1 MADGNVGSLWMS
13 LGLKETVSK
22 ELKNLGYSLNGTD
35 DKVKEL
41 QKALKGIGN
50 DLKSGDVDAYARG
63 IANLSKFLKDTKIEA
78 KGLSTLLGSISGANV
93 QNLLGGEINAT
104 NAKKYLGIIK
114 EITSALS
121 SLGRGNSE
129 NTFGLLSGLYRYSV
143 LLDDIV
149 KIKGQ
154 IKDLKETLETP
165 AGKKHEQSIKD
176 LIAEYTKLRT
186 EMIGVVNSGNLK
198 QLDSNKYSELLGRGI
213 QLYEALHAAA
223 VQAEKGVTALSNAAD
238 KEATSIQKST
248 EVVNEQTNAFKKQE
262 EQLKATTAAQKEKS
276 AAESKTATAPKIQ
289 PFVEDKGL
297 DKMLNDVTAARE
309 KDAAATQT
317 QIAYTKILNEVLD
330 AFKGKASTLLGVKD
344 DSGRKY
350 VDILNEANAAIE
362 KMNKARAAAMAR
374 EGKDFKPENY
384 PDPTPRI
391 KKALEYLSLLQRI
404 DIAQKHI
411 SEVKAA
417 NPNVDTKNIKEA
429 AKLVENFRDKLLALQ
444 NDKYLT
450 GADDAHILGAYRKT
464 LAMTLKDVDAIIGK
478 LQKPNPLS
486 DLDGNFSK
494 LDARIDAVREKL
506 AKLRDLMNEGT
517 QKGYNTSMFGERISG
532 LGGVVARMEAAM
544 SNKNGELANV
554 DKMKQLF
561 SDISVEL
568 NKASTAMQAYGRE
581 KAKAVAQEREFA
593 VASKLSAKDKEA
605 ELKALSDYT
614 KRYMTLV
621 EEKRKVAEKA
631 GISPFFK
638 NDNGLKNIKAEI
650 DTLLERLGRVRE
662 DITLYQHAIGSGT
675 KEGISFGQQGLKEAN
690 TEAEKLM
697 RSITNLQNV
706 YDTLRVSQVNVKD
719 LIGQTPQKQ
728 RQDDIQRRMS
738 DYYSKLEKDS
748 AQAAKDAAKAERER
762 ASAEKQRQK
771 ELNSA
776 EKQRQNEL
784 RNTERRYDSLG
795 NKVRQLRAEFSRGIS
810 LGANTDKSY
819 EEIRRLLSMMRVLR
833 ALQGSL
839 SSTDWREH
847 IGRLGNY
854 GAGHDATIANRALQ
868 DQRAINAAQEK
879 TNREKEKSIDLE
891 RKHQQ
896 EIANSA
902 AKVRS
907 DLVRAFEQAKN
918 SAGGLNSTMQDLKS
932 LVMQGG
938 LVYGMQ
944 QFAMSVIKTG
954 GELEKQHIAL
964 QSILGDVQNANT
976 MFSQVKQLALQS
988 PFTFSELNRD
998 VKQLAAYG
1006 VEYDQLYDT
1015 TKRLADMAS
1024 GLGVSFERIALAF
1037 GQVRSRGWLDGK
1049 ELRQIS
1055 YAGIPLL
1062 QKLSEYYSKREG
1074 RKVSTSE
1081 VKTRISGRGVD
1092 FEDVKNVFWEMTD
1105 AGGQFYNMQLV
1116 LSETLLGRFN
1126 KLKDAWEIML
1136 SEFAS
1141 DSNIVGSNLKHILDL
1156 VTNLVQALH
1165 TMAPVVVAAF
1175 SGFALKRLQTSLGG
1189 GIGAAL
1195 LSGKASMASDIQKK
1209 VLLGEKTTAQE
1220 LRLLAT
1226 KKLITSEDIK
1236 ALSLAKAIK
1245 KVDLERMYINGQIS
1259 RSIYKDGMTDFAGTG
1274 TFGSRRKLVEARQN
1288 GGWWNKAKAAF
1299 IGLQL
1304 RTNAY
1309 FTNLKIQFATTGGF
1323 WRTFALK
1330 GMSAFAILTAGAR
1343 TMGATLL
1350 AAVGGLPGLIITGVT
1365 MGISYMY
1372 TKSADL
1378 TNRINQTANEIE
1390 DRIKQLNDFLREND
1404 TAKVLSGGDIKEVDN
1419 LIDAYK
1425 EKLKQLEPY
1434 NYNNL
1439 VMKADEK
1446 QSHEERLKYLDEEL
1460 KRLRDAEMIAKSKMG
1475 NRDNYSDFS
1484 GAITRSNRNYETLEK
1499 TTAQNM
1505 SDKGMDFASARSAA
1519 WKGLQPYQKGD
1530 MVNPIKKVILKQ
1542 FGDISKDETMRL
1554 AAMQAMSNIFASMEI
1569 PESRANMIRASV
1581 LQAFGIGDKDSWL
1594 QEEAKNKLSD
1604 LLDSIA
1610 PTIATKIRSGQ
1621 TLNEAEKAK
1630 VEELMQDAKR
1640 GLTGQYPEFE
1650 KALQALLDASNFEA
1664 VINLVFKDSKFN
1676 DVQNELLGNLPKMPL
1691 GVGDPETQAKKQK
1704 FAQSWGKEGSWT
1716 KAREAANADVAAKK
1730 KEYEAAKKAKSKR
1743 QDELKKEWQLA
1754 EQTAKELNLFDAKKD
1769 KNKGPKK
1776 DSALESLRQQFED
1789 FKAARQW
1796 YQKYIGIGNTQS
1808 EAIGKVKSLFPNL
1821 DWKKIDLSKYME
1833 SLEAMMPGRGFWNTT
1848 DRKKFHT
1855 QVNREKAE
1863 WQYSEIDKVEWERVS
1878 SNFKEALEKGVK
1890 QANLQKELYEKTGS
1904 LDFAKLAFQDGAVWD
1919 KQTRKMAEDFKKN
1932 FGHDVNL
1939 GMTEADAK
1947 VLYKDTPLAL
1957 EAWQKITTLVKDNYV
1972 KSLQQA
1978 ADIIAQTASTQEKI
1992 AAIYAKYETPIAQ
2005 AEEAGNYGLASRYT
2019 RQRDKEVNSAKTE
2032 AFNKSSD
2039 YITFF
2044 GAVSQLGMDRASEIA
2059 SQIRENI
2066 NQALADGTIDAREY
2080 GKQIQQLDEQLNK
2093 LSSGKKNF
2101 FNSGLSGVAEQRVK
2115 NANEKIT
2122 AGAALKQE
2130 GERMQQEANTELIEA
2145 FSNLDFDAVDEIVAK
2160 MLEGHEK
2167 EEKGDAKLKQ
2177 GQKEAKAANEFK
2189 ESMANV
2195 SAAASKINENIQS
2208 IVATFN
2214 DIKDTASALGVD
2226 TENDGWQDATAFFN
2240 SLGGVSSS
2248 ISNMVTSAMSGN
2260 VGGVLQ
2266 GFVGIF
2272 TSPFKAFAAA
2282 HDAKLERQIKLA
2294 ERNITELER
2303 LRNDV
2308 KTAIE
2313 NTLGGVYSYKM
2324 DADTR
2329 KRLGNVTN
2337 SYEKAARGESKK
2349 SQYSSDTYTTAKKS
2363 LSDPGNAY
2371 LAEQASLMAQ
2381 KDEMQRQLNAEEG
2394 KKKKD
2399 KDKIA
2404 DYKQQIKEMETTI
2417 NNFAKDFLKDV
2428 YGVDMKAWASQLTDA
2443 VVSAWSKGEDA
2454 IDAYKKKAKEMVKD
2468 LTKNIVSQKLM
2479 EVALQG
2485 PLDNLTEIIKQ
2496 KGKLEPEDV
2505 VKVADD
2511 LYNGTNNA
2519 AENITAILE
2528 RLKNMGLDLS
2538 ENGDGSVTNGIT
2550 NITEETADILASYVN
2565 AIRLDVSV
2573 NRAQVK
2579 DIGELLKMR
2588 LPEMGQIQKAQ
2599 LGQLT
2604 QIVMLAEARNE
2615 KLDRMMDWMNA
2626 VSTSGRKKLYIS

>member
-1 MADGNVGSLWMS
+1 MADGNVGNLWMY
-13 LGLKETVSK
+13 LGIKDAVSK
-22 ELKNLGYSLNGTD
+22 ELNRIADSMTGVDAKTKKAQESMRKLAEENLAGKNVAFLDRLKKTIGDST
-35 DKVKEL
+35 KEAKEL
-41 QKALKGIGN
+41 QVVFEAIRSVRGGFTSLNWSVGAKDLNEYYGIIMKIKDALDKLYTRGLTASGDKMWGSMTGALKVLEGISKIKEEGGFFFEN
-50 DLKSGDVDAYARG
+50 FFKTDKAKAGLE
-63 IANLSKFLKDTKIEA
+63 NLQRE
-78 KGLSTLLGSISGANV
+78 
-93 QNLLGGEINAT
+93 
-104 NAKKYLGIIK
+104 IIK
-114 EITSALS
+114 LQKE
-121 SLGRGNSE
+121 GM
-129 NTFGLLSGLYRYSV
+129 GLLNKKNLDTEGLAWAAGLDDKIYKLHRAYSV
-143 LLDDIV
+143 LRDDEEKLLATTEKKKTV
-149 KIKGQ
+149 
-154 IKDLKETLETP
+154 
-165 AGKKHEQSIKD
+165 GKQDEEQAKKN
-176 LIAEYTKLRT
+176 AEA
-186 EMIGVVNSGNLK
+186 VN
-198 QLDSNKYSELLGRGI
+198 
-213 QLYEALHAAA
+213 
-223 VQAEKGVTALSNAAD
+223 V
-238 KEATSIQKST
+238 
-248 EVVNEQTNAFKKQE
+248 QTNALKKQE
-262 EQLKATTAAQKEKS
+262 EQLKATSAAQKEKS
-276 AAESKTATAPKIQ
+276 ATESKAATAPKIQ

-362 KMNKARAAAMAR
+362 NMNKAREAAMAR
-374 EGKDFKPENY
+374 EKKDFKPENY

-429 AKLVENFRDKLLALQ
+429 AKLVENFRNKLLALQ

-581 KAKAVAQEREFA
+581 KAKAVATDRNLETMEARYRRLQELISEVNRKIRELNDSAKRGFKVGADTSRVGSAISRLFEMRDKFNNADIGSKNA
-593 VASKLSAKDKEA
+593 VA
-605 ELKALSDYT
+605 ELVSEYK
-614 KRYMTLV
+614 
-621 EEKRKVAEKA
+621 
-631 GISPFFK
+631 I
-638 NDNGLKNIKAEI
+638 LKNEI
-650 DTLLERLGRVRE
+650 GNAKSEQDKLNNAITRANKKQDRKNER
-662 DITLYQHAIGSGT
+662 Q
-675 KEGISFGQQGLKEAN
+675 EARDN
-690 TEAEKLM
+690 
-697 RSITNLQNV
+697 
-706 YDTLRVSQVNVKD
+706 
-719 LIGQTPQKQ
+719 KQ
-728 RQDDIQRRMS
+728 RLSEIN
-738 DYYSKLEKDS
+738 
-748 AQAAKDAAKAERER
+748 AAEA
-762 ASAEKQRQK
+762 
-771 ELNSA
+771 
-776 EKQRQNEL
+776 
-784 RNTERRYDSLG
+784 RYDSLG
-795 NKVRQLRAEFSRGIS
+795 NKVRSLRREFSRGIS
-810 LGANTDKSY
+810 LGADVSKA
-819 EEIRRLLSMMRVLR
+819 EAEIHRLIDIMRYLR
-833 ALQGSL
+833 QMRTWLVEGQNVVGRIGS
-839 SSTDWREH
+839 
-847 IGRLGNY
+847 IGT
-854 GAGHDATIANRALQ
+854 GHDATQAGRALQ

-1378 TNRINQTANEIE
+1378 TNRINQTTNEIE

-1484 GAITRSNRNYETLEK
+1484 GAITRSNRNYERLEK

-1833 SLEAMMPGRGFWNTT
+1833 SLEAMMPGNSFWNTT
-1848 DRKKFHT
+1848 DRKKFRT

-1863 WQYSEIDKVEWERVS
+1863 WQYSEVDKVEWERVS

-1904 LDFAKLAFQDGAVWD
+1904 LDFAKLAFQDGAVWN

-2226 TENDGWQDATAFFN
+2226 TESDGWQDATAFFN

-2266 GFVGIF
+2266 GVVGIF

-2417 NNFAKDFLKDV
+2417 NNFAKDFLKDI
-2428 YGVDMKAWASQLTDA
+2428 YGVGMKAWASQLTDA
-2443 VVSAWSKGEDA
+2443 VVNAWSKGEDA

-2468 LTKNIVSQKLM
+2468 LTKNIVSQKVM

-2496 KGKLEPEDV
+2496 KGTLEPEDV

-2511 LYNGTNNA
+2511 LYKGTNNA

-2528 RLKNMGLDLS
+2528 RLKDMGLDLS

>member
-1 MADGNVGSLWMS
+1 MASGNLGDLWFQLGIKDNSHKALNSMLKDVQRLEGMINSLNQKIS
-13 LGLKETVSK
+13 DVKTDAKDSK
-22 ELKNLGYSLNGTD
+22 EMKARLLNALNYLHLLQKVNIELNKVGDIKNVNAGINTGELDRAKKVLMDFRNELINLQTGKTAGGVDNAFMSAYNAKFRNLITDVRQIEKTFDKENTLSASKNNAARLNRELETTKNKLAEIQSLQSRGVRNRIDTTALLSGGNTLRGVKRRMETMLADDNLLANGAKVKSLLSDIAYAYTKATGKIQEYKRIASETASVDSALSKQKLAVEQINTILSNIDKLKGKSLEIGTD
-35 DKVKEL
+35 TSKLTAVRGEIERIKTTIESFSGKQLLNKGFGDALNEL
-41 QKALKGIGN
+41 QLWKERVN
-50 DLKSGDVDAYARG
+50 RT
-63 IANLSKFLKDTKIEA
+63 LKDQ
-78 KGLSTLLGSISGANV
+78 SGAN
-93 QNLLGGEINAT
+93 QSAKAT
-104 NAKKYLGIIK
+104 DRN
-114 EITSALS
+114 
-121 SLGRGNSE
+121 
-129 NTFGLLSGLYRYSV
+129 
-143 LLDDIV
+143 
-149 KIKGQ
+149 
-154 IKDLKETLETP
+154 LETME
-165 AGKKHEQSIKD
+165 ARHRRLQ
-176 LIAEYTKLRT
+176 
-186 EMIGVVNSGNLK
+186 
-198 QLDSNKYSELLGRGI
+198 EL
-213 QLYEALHAAA
+213 
-223 VQAEKGVTALSNAAD
+223 
-238 KEATSIQKST
+238 
-248 EVVNEQTNAFKKQE
+248 
-262 EQLKATTAAQKEKS
+262 
-276 AAESKTATAPKIQ
+276 
-289 PFVEDKGL
+289 
-297 DKMLNDVTAARE
+297 
-309 KDAAATQT
+309 
-317 QIAYTKILNEVLD
+317 
-330 AFKGKASTLLGVKD
+330 
-344 DSGRKY
+344 
-350 VDILNEANAAIE
+350 
-362 KMNKARAAAMAR
+362 
-374 EGKDFKPENY
+374 
-384 PDPTPRI
+384 
-391 KKALEYLSLLQRI
+391 
-404 DIAQKHI
+404 I
-411 SEVKAA
+411 SEVNRKIRELNDSAKRGFKVGADTSRVGSAISRLFEMRDKFNNADIGSKNAVAELVSEYKILKNEIGNAKSEQDKLNNAITRANKKQDRKNERQEARDNKQRLSEIKAA
-417 NPNVDTKNIKEA
+417 EA
-429 AKLVENFRDKLLALQ
+429 
-444 NDKYLT
+444 
-450 GADDAHILGAYRKT
+450 
-464 LAMTLKDVDAIIGK
+464 
-478 LQKPNPLS
+478 
-486 DLDGNFSK
+486 
-494 LDARIDAVREKL
+494 
-506 AKLRDLMNEGT
+506 
-517 QKGYNTSMFGERISG
+517 
-532 LGGVVARMEAAM
+532 
-544 SNKNGELANV
+544 
-554 DKMKQLF
+554 
-561 SDISVEL
+561 
-568 NKASTAMQAYGRE
+568 
-581 KAKAVAQEREFA
+581 
-593 VASKLSAKDKEA
+593 
-605 ELKALSDYT
+605 
-614 KRYMTLV
+614 
-621 EEKRKVAEKA
+621 
-631 GISPFFK
+631 
-638 NDNGLKNIKAEI
+638 
-650 DTLLERLGRVRE
+650 
-662 DITLYQHAIGSGT
+662 
-675 KEGISFGQQGLKEAN
+675 
-690 TEAEKLM
+690 
-697 RSITNLQNV
+697 
-706 YDTLRVSQVNVKD
+706 
-719 LIGQTPQKQ
+719 
-728 RQDDIQRRMS
+728 
-738 DYYSKLEKDS
+738 
-748 AQAAKDAAKAERER
+748 
-762 ASAEKQRQK
+762 
-771 ELNSA
+771 
-776 EKQRQNEL
+776 
-784 RNTERRYDSLG
+784 RYDSLG
-795 NKVRQLRAEFSRGIS
+795 NKVRALRREFSRGIS
-810 LGANTDKSY
+810 LGADVSKA
-819 EEIRRLLSMMRVLR
+819 EAEIHRLIHLMRYFKIMHSELKAGNMSAVGR
-833 ALQGSL
+833 IGS
-839 SSTDWREH
+839 
-847 IGRLGNY
+847 IGT
-854 GAGHDATIANRALQ
+854 GHDATQAGRALQ

-1484 GAITRSNRNYETLEK
+1484 GAITRSNRNYERLEK

-1604 LLDSIA
+1604 LLDSVA

-1676 DVQNELLGNLPKMPL
+1676 DVQNELLGNLPKIPL
-1691 GVGDPETQAKKQK
+1691 GVGDPEIQAKKQK

-1769 KNKGPKK
+1769 KNKNKGPKK

-1890 QANLQKELYEKTGS
+1890 QANLQKELYKKTGS

-2214 DIKDTASALGVD
+2214 DIKDTASVLGVD

-2371 LAEQASLMAQ
+2371 LAELASLMAQ

-2417 NNFAKDFLKDV
+2417 NNFAKDFLKDI

-2468 LTKNIVSQKLM
+2468 LTKNIVSQKVM

-2538 ENGDGSVTNGIT
+2538 ENGDGSVTNGIK

>member
-1 MADGNVGSLWMS
+1 MADGNVGNLWMY
-13 LGLKETVSK
+13 LGIKDAVSK
-22 ELKNLGYSLNGTD
+22 ELNRIADSMTGVDAKTKKAQESMRKLAEENLAGKNVAFLDRLKKTIGDST
-35 DKVKEL
+35 KEAKEL
-41 QKALKGIGN
+41 QVVFEAIRSVRGGFTSLNWSVGAKDLNEYYGIIMKIKDALDKLYTRGLTASGDKMWGSMTGALKVLEGISKIKEEGGFFFEN
-50 DLKSGDVDAYARG
+50 FFKTDKAKAGLE
-63 IANLSKFLKDTKIEA
+63 NLQRE
-78 KGLSTLLGSISGANV
+78 
-93 QNLLGGEINAT
+93 
-104 NAKKYLGIIK
+104 IIK
-114 EITSALS
+114 LQKE
-121 SLGRGNSE
+121 GM
-129 NTFGLLSGLYRYSV
+129 GLLNKKNLDTEGLAWAAGLDDKIYKLHRAYSV
-143 LLDDIV
+143 LRDDEEKLLATTEKKKTV
-149 KIKGQ
+149 
-154 IKDLKETLETP
+154 
-165 AGKKHEQSIKD
+165 GKQDEEQAKKN
-176 LIAEYTKLRT
+176 AEA
-186 EMIGVVNSGNLK
+186 VN
-198 QLDSNKYSELLGRGI
+198 
-213 QLYEALHAAA
+213 
-223 VQAEKGVTALSNAAD
+223 V
-238 KEATSIQKST
+238 
-248 EVVNEQTNAFKKQE
+248 QTNALKKQE
-262 EQLKATTAAQKEKS
+262 EQLKATSAAQKEKS
-276 AAESKTATAPKIQ
+276 ATESKAATAPKMQ

-297 DKMLNDVTAARE
+297 DKMLNDATRVTE
-309 KDAAATQT
+309 KVEEQKKSLSGLSDAAGKASRD
-317 QIAYTKILNEVLD
+317 INEVLN
-330 AFKGKASTLLGVKD
+330 KIVGG
-344 DSGRKY
+344 
-350 VDILNEANAAIE
+350 NAAGMSLDE
-362 KMNKARAAAMAR
+362 LAKKTARYSQ
-374 EGKDFKPENY
+374 ELL
-384 PDPTPRI
+384 
-391 KKALEYLSLLQRI
+391 ALEIKLKNLKSKAETNPGKKGPDY
-404 DIAQKHI
+404 
-411 SEVKAA
+411 SEVKSLEAKIKNA
-417 NPNVDTKNIKEA
+417 QIYLDIIQQIRLKKDELNATGAKQPNVNTKE
-429 AKLVENFRDKLLALQ
+429 LER
-444 NDKYLT
+444 
-450 GADDAHILGAYRKT
+450 GKT
-464 LAMTLKDVDAIIGK
+464 LLDEFYGTLRKIVSENGVDGLMVLGNMPKALGGTMREIRSLLSSFSK
-478 LQKPNPLS
+478 ENPLS
-486 DLDGNFSK
+486 VFANGADRAWTAISNLETK
-494 LDARIDAVREKL
+494 M
-506 AKLRDLMNEGT
+506 RDLQRLMDEG
-517 QKGYNTSMFGERISG
+517 KKMGYKTDMLPENFYELKRRLQETYRLFGDNSHR
-532 LGGVVARMEAAM
+532 LTDKAYME
-544 SNKNGELANV
+544 N
-554 DKMKQLF
+554 LF
-561 SDISVEL
+561 SDIAKTMKIAANAERE
-568 NKASTAMQAYGRE
+568 YGRE
-581 KAKAVAQEREFA
+581 KGKTIATN
-593 VASKLSAKDKEA
+593 KEA
-605 ELKALSDYT
+605 EAA
-614 KRYMTLV
+614 
-621 EEKRKVAEKA
+621 EKRNVA
-631 GISPFFK
+631 I
-638 NDNGLKNIKAEI
+638 
-650 DTLLERLGRVRE
+650 V
-662 DITLYQHAIGSGT
+662 
-675 KEGISFGQQGLKEAN
+675 EAAVQRRIQARQR
-690 TEAEKLM
+690 EAE
-697 RSITNLQNV
+697 R
-706 YDTLRVSQVNVKD
+706 
-719 LIGQTPQKQ
+719 
-728 RQDDIQRRMS
+728 
-738 DYYSKLEKDS
+738 
-748 AQAAKDAAKAERER
+748 AAAAEREANR
-762 ASAEKQRQK
+762 YAAESVNKAIAAKREQRRQEDRDNKQRLSEIK
-771 ELNSA
+771 AA
-776 EKQRQNEL
+776 EA
-784 RNTERRYDSLG
+784 RYDSLG
-795 NKVRQLRAEFSRGIS
+795 NKVRSLRREFSRGIS
-810 LGANTDKSY
+810 LGADVSKA
-819 EEIRRLLSMMRVLR
+819 EAEIHRLIDIMRYLR
-833 ALQGSL
+833 QMRTWLVEGQNVVGRIGS
-839 SSTDWREH
+839 
-847 IGRLGNY
+847 IGT
-854 GAGHDATIANRALQ
+854 GHDATQAGRALQ

-1484 GAITRSNRNYETLEK
+1484 GAITRSNRNYERLEK

-1769 KNKGPKK
+1769 KNKGTKK

-1848 DRKKFHT
+1848 DRKKFRT

-1863 WQYSEIDKVEWERVS
+1863 WQYSEVDKVEWERVS

-1904 LDFAKLAFQDGAVWD
+1904 LDFAKLAFQDGAVWN

-2145 FSNLDFDAVDEIVAK
+2145 FSNLDFDAADEIVAK

-2177 GQKEAKAANEFK
+2177 DQKEAKAANEFK

-2417 NNFAKDFLKDV
+2417 NNFAKDFLKDI

-2468 LTKNIVSQKLM
+2468 LTKNIVSQKVM
-2479 EVALQG
+2479 EAALQG

-2538 ENGDGSVTNGIT
+2538 ENGDGSVTNGIK

>member
-1 MADGNVGSLWMS
+1 MADGNVGNLWMS
-13 LGLKETVSK
+13 LGLKDAVSK
-22 ELKNLGYSLNGTD
+22 ELKKMADNMEVVDAKTKRAQEQLRKLAETD
-35 DKVKEL
+35 ASGKGVAFLDKLKKAIGSSTKEAKEL
-41 QKALKGIGN
+41 QAIFDAIRNIRGGFGALTGDFGKANLQSYADILKEIRSSMGKISFGGMSGMGEGIYAKIEAVRSAINGIN
-50 DLKSGDVDAYARG
+50 KITNETFRLWDSVPRSSPKAKAEFNNIREQLAEIKNAGLGYLKSGDFSKAYAW
-63 IANLSKFLKDTKIEA
+63 ANGLDEQIGKISSSYEKFLASEKSVVESLRREEGQSRKTTD
-78 KGLSTLLGSISGANV
+78 
-93 QNLLGGEINAT
+93 AT
-104 NAKKYLGIIK
+104 
-114 EITSALS
+114 
-121 SLGRGNSE
+121 
-129 NTFGLLSGLYRYSV
+129 
-143 LLDDIV
+143 
-149 KIKGQ
+149 
-154 IKDLKETLETP
+154 
-165 AGKKHEQSIKD
+165 
-176 LIAEYTKLRT
+176 
-186 EMIGVVNSGNLK
+186 
-198 QLDSNKYSELLGRGI
+198 
-213 QLYEALHAAA
+213 
-223 VQAEKGVTALSNAAD
+223 
-238 KEATSIQKST
+238 
-248 EVVNEQTNAFKKQE
+248 NEQTNALKKQE
-262 EQLKATTAAQKEKS
+262 EQLKATSAAQKEKNATENK
-276 AAESKTATAPKIQ
+276 AAAAPKIQ

-317 QIAYTKILNEVLD
+317 QIEYTKKLNEVLD
-330 AFKGKASTLLGVKD
+330 AFRGKASTLLGVKD

-362 KMNKARAAAMAR
+362 KMNRDRARAMKD
-374 EGKDFKPENY
+374 EGKNFNPANY

-417 NPNVDTKNIKEA
+417 NPNVDTKNINEA

-450 GADDAHILGAYRKT
+450 GADDAHTLGAYRKT
-464 LAMTLKDVDAIIGK
+464 LAMTLKDVDAIIGR

-581 KAKAVAQEREFA
+581 KAKAVATDRNLETMEARYRRLQELISEVNRKIRELNDSAKRGFKVGADTSRVGSAISRLFEMRDKFNNADIGSKNA
-593 VASKLSAKDKEA
+593 VA
-605 ELKALSDYT
+605 ELVSEYK
-614 KRYMTLV
+614 
-621 EEKRKVAEKA
+621 
-631 GISPFFK
+631 I
-638 NDNGLKNIKAEI
+638 LKNEIGNAKSEQDKLNNAITRANKKQDRKNERQEARDNKQRLSEIKA
-650 DTLLERLGRVRE
+650 
-662 DITLYQHAIGSGT
+662 A
-675 KEGISFGQQGLKEAN
+675 EA
-690 TEAEKLM
+690 
-697 RSITNLQNV
+697 
-706 YDTLRVSQVNVKD
+706 
-719 LIGQTPQKQ
+719 
-728 RQDDIQRRMS
+728 
-738 DYYSKLEKDS
+738 
-748 AQAAKDAAKAERER
+748 
-762 ASAEKQRQK
+762 
-771 ELNSA
+771 
-776 EKQRQNEL
+776 
-784 RNTERRYDSLG
+784 RYDSLG
-795 NKVRQLRAEFSRGIS
+795 NKVRALRREFSRGIS
-810 LGANTDKSY
+810 LGADVSKA
-819 EEIRRLLSMMRVLR
+819 EAEIHRLIDIMRYLR
-833 ALQGSL
+833 QMRTWLVEGQNVVGRIGS
-839 SSTDWREH
+839 
-847 IGRLGNY
+847 IGT
-854 GAGHDATIANRALQ
+854 GHDATQAGRALQ
-868 DQRAINAAQEK
+868 DQKATNAAAQEAINK
-879 TNREKEKSIDLE
+879 GVRRGIDLE
-891 RKHQQ
+891 RERQQ
-896 EIANSA
+896 EIAKSA

-907 DLVRAFEQAKN
+907 DLAAAL
-918 SAGGLNSTMQDLKS
+918 AGANAEASKMHGTLNDIKS
-932 LVMQGG
+932 LFLQGG
-938 LVYGMQ
+938 IVYGAQ
-944 QFAMSVIKTG
+944 SLFNAIVQTG
-954 GELEKQHIAL
+954 GEIVQQHIAL
-964 QSILGDVQNANT
+964 RSILGDVTKADELFAQT
-976 MFSQVKQLALQS
+976 QELALRS
-988 PFTFSELNRD
+988 PFKFGELNRD
-998 VKQLAAYG
+998 VKQLAAFG
-1006 VEYDQLYDT
+1006 VEADSLYDT
-1015 TKRLADMAS
+1015 TKRLADIAS
-1024 GLGVSFERIALAF
+1024 GLGVSFERLGLAY
-1037 GQVRSRGWLDGK
+1037 GQVKARSWLDGK
-1049 ELRQIS
+1049 ELRQFA
-1055 YAGIPLL
+1055 YAGLPLL
-1062 QKLSEYYSKREG
+1062 QKITELYNSEGKNNKTNYKQSDVKEMISKRQ
-1074 RKVSTSE
+1074 VS
-1081 VKTRISGRGVD
+1081 
-1092 FEDVKNVFWEMTD
+1092 FEDVQKVLWKMTD
-1105 AGGQFYNMQLV
+1105 EGGQFYNMQLV
-1116 LSETLLGRFN
+1116 LSETLLGQWN

-1136 SEFAS
+1136 SRFAEGKNVIGGTFMFAIKGATDLLLTIDKLSPALLTFAS
-1141 DSNIVGSNLKHILDL
+1141 VFLSKKLFGLASSRLGIGSIGRNLNDQAKIQLRNYAIEQQQLVLERKITQEIATQNVQKRAYWLADVQTQQAVMGRLALEGKLSILQMQKAVKEGLITKELIDQL
-1156 VTNLVQALH
+1156 VIMGQITARQGEIILKGG
-1165 TMAPVVVAAF
+1165 TMAAV
-1175 SGFALKRLQTSLGG
+1175 
-1189 GIGAAL
+1189 
-1195 LSGKASMASDIQKK
+1195 M
-1209 VLLGEKTTAQE
+1209 
-1220 LRLLAT
+1220 
-1226 KKLITSEDIK
+1226 
-1236 ALSLAKAIK
+1236 
-1245 KVDLERMYINGQIS
+1245 N
-1259 RSIYKDGMTDFAGTG
+1259 MT
-1274 TFGSRRKLVEARQN
+1274 GSK
-1288 GGWWNKAKAAF
+1288 
-1299 IGLQL
+1299 
-1304 RTNAY
+1304 
-1309 FTNLKIQFATTGGF
+1309 
-1323 WRTFALK
+1323 LK
-1330 GMSAFAILTAGAR
+1330 GMLSFVGGWVGLTFMAVTQVISSIYNEFSAIKEKAESLQAPDSDWMKDYYDALGAKKGTTNTELKKQIDSMKQLLIKSDAYTKTIDEQIKKAKDLNEQYDILRKGVENAKNVASGDAGMIADAIGSTGGWKSGNPFNDTIEENLKDLQHSTDAYQLKLSTFDELTKSKMDSVASAILGAAGAGKTLEDKIR
-1343 TMGATLL
+1343 ILADEGGQKWAIFQANMVKWNGNIAYSIKGLGNRANDVTSDINEIANDDVPKILGAIRKHLGLYGNDFKNWCNQNPERFRSMLL
-1350 AAVGGLPGLIITGVT
+1350 QIMDEATWLVPQIKKKLEELTSFEFKPSSKKNSITGRTV
-1365 MGISYMY
+1365 MQERVFENLNGNQKAYDLISSYIEEGSWY
-1372 TKSADL
+1372 KTKNNAQSALQDL
-1378 TNRINQTANEIE
+1378 YNEMKSRQKGGASKASIAEAKKDYDTLYKAVLQGFGYRFIPE
-1390 DRIKQLNDFLREND
+1390 DKKSN
-1404 TAKVLSGGDIKEVDN
+1404 KVPKNKGNKED
-1419 LIDAYK
+1419 K
-1425 EKLKQLEPY
+1425 E
-1434 NYNNL
+1434 
-1439 VMKADEK
+1439 
-1446 QSHEERLKYLDEEL
+1446 LDEL
-1460 KRLRDAEMIAKSKMG
+1460 KR
-1475 NRDNYSDFS
+1475 
-1484 GAITRSNRNYETLEK
+1484 
-1499 TTAQNM
+1499 
-1505 SDKGMDFASARSAA
+1505 
-1519 WKGLQPYQKGD
+1519 
-1530 MVNPIKKVILKQ
+1530 
-1542 FGDISKDETMRL
+1542 
-1554 AAMQAMSNIFASMEI
+1554 
-1569 PESRANMIRASV
+1569 
-1581 LQAFGIGDKDSWL
+1581 
-1594 QEEAKNKLSD
+1594 
-1604 LLDSIA
+1604 
-1610 PTIATKIRSGQ
+1610 
-1621 TLNEAEKAK
+1621 
-1630 VEELMQDAKR
+1630 
-1640 GLTGQYPEFE
+1640 
-1650 KALQALLDASNFEA
+1650 
-1664 VINLVFKDSKFN
+1664 
-1676 DVQNELLGNLPKMPL
+1676 
-1691 GVGDPETQAKKQK
+1691 
-1704 FAQSWGKEGSWT
+1704 
-1716 KAREAANADVAAKK
+1716 
-1730 KEYEAAKKAKSKR
+1730 
-1743 QDELKKEWQLA
+1743 QL
-1754 EQTAKELNLFDAKKD
+1754 
-1769 KNKGPKK
+1769 
-1776 DSALESLRQQFED
+1776 ED
-1789 FKAARQW
+1789 FKAARQA
-1796 YQKYIGIGNTQS
+1796 YQKLRK
-1808 EAIGKVKSLFPNL
+1808 EAGMSRAKAKNEVFGLYKDL
-1821 DWKKIDLSKYME
+1821 DWKKIDLDNYSGSIARLK
-1833 SLEAMMPGRGFWNTT
+1833 GGFNFDKTN
-1848 DRKKFHT
+1848 DRKKFRT
-1855 QVNREKAE
+1855 QLDKENFE
-1863 WQYSEIDKVEWERVS
+1863 WRFSEELKPEWERVA

-2080 GKQIQQLDEQLNK
+2080 GKQMQQLDEQLNK

-2160 MLEGHEK
+2160 MLEGNEK

-2417 NNFAKDFLKDV
+2417 NNFAKDFLKDI

-2468 LTKNIVSQKLM
+2468 LTKNIVSQKVM
-2479 EVALQG
+2479 EAALQG
-2485 PLDNLTEIIKQ
+2485 PLDNLTEIIKK

-2538 ENGDGSVTNGIT
+2538 ENGDGSVTNGIK

>member
-22 ELKNLGYSLNGTD
+22 ELNKIADGMTGVDAKTRKAQENLRKLADTDVSGKNISFLKKIQNALGDTSAEA
-35 DKVKEL
+35 KEL
-41 QKALKGIGN
+41 QAVLGVIGKTKGGWKGITE
-50 DLKSGDVDAYARG
+50 DLNIGKLQQYAKLVRELEFALTN
-63 IANLSKFLKDTKIEA
+63 IESK
-78 KGLSTLLGSISGANV
+78 KGLSDSGFNLQSTIYQSREAIDAIASLQNHLKFADAPTASGLKAIRQELQGLINEGTSLIHSPIKNYMQIDKWLNTLDGKVTDIEYKYIVATQGVSK
-93 QNLLGGEINAT
+93 ET
-104 NAKKYLGIIK
+104 NAV
-114 EITSALS
+114 A
-121 SLGRGNSE
+121 
-129 NTFGLLSGLYRYSV
+129 
-143 LLDDIV
+143 D
-149 KIKGQ
+149 
-154 IKDLKETLETP
+154 
-165 AGKKHEQSIKD
+165 AGKRAEEQTKKN
-176 LIAEYTKLRT
+176 AE
-186 EMIGVVNSGNLK
+186 
-198 QLDSNKYSELLGRGI
+198 
-213 QLYEALHAAA
+213 A
-223 VQAEKGVTALSNAAD
+223 
-238 KEATSIQKST
+238 
-248 EVVNEQTNAFKKQE
+248 VNEQTNALKKQE

-289 PFVEDKGL
+289 PFVENKGL
-297 DKMLNDVTAARE
+297 NKMLNEATAARE
-309 KDAAATQT
+309 KDVAATQAQT
-317 QIAYTKILNEVLD
+317 SYQLKLNEALD
-330 AFKGKASTLLGVKD
+330 AFKGKASAVIGVKD

-350 VDILNEANAAIE
+350 VDILNAANVAIE
-362 KMNKARAAAMAR
+362 KVNKERAKAMKDQ
-374 EGKDFKPENY
+374 GKAFNPNDF
-384 PDPTPRI
+384 PDPTPRL

-417 NPNVDTKNIKEA
+417 NPNVDTKNIENA
-429 AKLVENFRDKLLALQ
+429 TRLIENFRNRLLSLQDKMFG
-444 NDKYLT
+444 T
-450 GADDAHILGAYRKT
+450 GADNAHVLGMYGKT

-581 KAKAVAQEREFA
+581 KAKAVATDRNLETMEARYRRLQELMSEVSRKIRELNDSAKRGFKVGADTSRVGSAISRLFEMRDKFNNADIGSKNA
-593 VASKLSAKDKEA
+593 VA
-605 ELKALSDYT
+605 ELVSEYK
-614 KRYMTLV
+614 
-621 EEKRKVAEKA
+621 
-631 GISPFFK
+631 I
-638 NDNGLKNIKAEI
+638 LKNEIGNAKSEQDKLNNAITRANKKQDRKNERQEARDNKQRLSEIKA
-650 DTLLERLGRVRE
+650 
-662 DITLYQHAIGSGT
+662 A
-675 KEGISFGQQGLKEAN
+675 EA
-690 TEAEKLM
+690 
-697 RSITNLQNV
+697 
-706 YDTLRVSQVNVKD
+706 
-719 LIGQTPQKQ
+719 
-728 RQDDIQRRMS
+728 
-738 DYYSKLEKDS
+738 
-748 AQAAKDAAKAERER
+748 
-762 ASAEKQRQK
+762 
-771 ELNSA
+771 
-776 EKQRQNEL
+776 
-784 RNTERRYDSLG
+784 RYDSLG
-795 NKVRQLRAEFSRGIS
+795 NKVRSLRREFSRGIS
-810 LGANTDKSY
+810 LGADVSKA
-819 EEIRRLLSMMRVLR
+819 EAEIHRLIDIMRYLR
-833 ALQGSL
+833 QMRTWLVEGQNVVGRIGS
-839 SSTDWREH
+839 
-847 IGRLGNY
+847 IGT
-854 GAGHDATIANRALQ
+854 GHDATQAGRALQ

-1378 TNRINQTANEIE
+1378 TNRINQTTNEIE

-1484 GAITRSNRNYETLEK
+1484 GAITRSNRNYERLEK

-1848 DRKKFHT
+1848 DRKKFRT
-1855 QVNREKAE
+1855 QANREKAE

-2417 NNFAKDFLKDV
+2417 NNFAKDFLKDI

-2468 LTKNIVSQKLM
+2468 LTKNIVSQKVM

>member
-1 MADGNVGSLWMS
+1 MADGNVGNLWMY
-13 LGLKETVSK
+13 LGIKDAVSK
-22 ELKNLGYSLNGTD
+22 ELNRIADSMTGVDAKTKKAQESMRKLAEENLAGKNVAFLDRLKKTIGDST
-35 DKVKEL
+35 KEAKEL
-41 QKALKGIGN
+41 QVVFEAIRSVRGGFTSLNWSVGAKDLNEYYGIIMKIKDALDKLYTRGLTASGDKMWGSMTGALKVLEGISKIKEEGGFFFEN
-50 DLKSGDVDAYARG
+50 FFKTDKAKAGLE
-63 IANLSKFLKDTKIEA
+63 NLQRE
-78 KGLSTLLGSISGANV
+78 
-93 QNLLGGEINAT
+93 
-104 NAKKYLGIIK
+104 IIK
-114 EITSALS
+114 LQKE
-121 SLGRGNSE
+121 GM
-129 NTFGLLSGLYRYSV
+129 GLLNKKNLDTEGLAWAAGLDDKIYKLHRAYSV
-143 LLDDIV
+143 LRDDEEKLLATTEKKKTV
-149 KIKGQ
+149 
-154 IKDLKETLETP
+154 
-165 AGKKHEQSIKD
+165 GKQDEEQAKKN
-176 LIAEYTKLRT
+176 AEA
-186 EMIGVVNSGNLK
+186 VN
-198 QLDSNKYSELLGRGI
+198 
-213 QLYEALHAAA
+213 
-223 VQAEKGVTALSNAAD
+223 V
-238 KEATSIQKST
+238 
-248 EVVNEQTNAFKKQE
+248 QTNALKKQE
-262 EQLKATTAAQKEKS
+262 EQLKATSAAQKEKS
-276 AAESKTATAPKIQ
+276 ATESKAATAPKMQ
-289 PFVEDKGL
+289 PFVENKGL
-297 DKMLNDVTAARE
+297 NKMLNEATAARE
-309 KDAAATQT
+309 KDVAATQAQT
-317 QIAYTKILNEVLD
+317 SYQLKLNEALD
-330 AFKGKASTLLGVKD
+330 AFKGKASAVIGVKD

-350 VDILNEANAAIE
+350 VDILNAANVAIE
-362 KMNKARAAAMAR
+362 KVNKERAKAMKDQ
-374 EGKDFKPENY
+374 GKAFNPNDF
-384 PDPTPRI
+384 PDPTPRL

-417 NPNVDTKNIKEA
+417 NPNVDTKNIENA
-429 AKLVENFRDKLLALQ
+429 TRLIENFRNRLLSLQDKMFG
-444 NDKYLT
+444 T
-450 GADDAHILGAYRKT
+450 GADNAHVLGMYGKT

-581 KAKAVAQEREFA
+581 KAKAVATDRNLETMEARYRRLQELMSEVSRKIRELNDSARQGIRVGADTSRAESAISRLTEMRDKFNNADIGSKNA
-593 VASKLSAKDKEA
+593 VA
-605 ELKALSDYT
+605 ELVSEYK
-614 KRYMTLV
+614 
-621 EEKRKVAEKA
+621 
-631 GISPFFK
+631 I
-638 NDNGLKNIKAEI
+638 LKNEIGNAKSEQDKLNNAITRANKKQDRKNERQEARDNKQRLSEIKA
-650 DTLLERLGRVRE
+650 
-662 DITLYQHAIGSGT
+662 A
-675 KEGISFGQQGLKEAN
+675 EA
-690 TEAEKLM
+690 
-697 RSITNLQNV
+697 
-706 YDTLRVSQVNVKD
+706 
-719 LIGQTPQKQ
+719 
-728 RQDDIQRRMS
+728 
-738 DYYSKLEKDS
+738 
-748 AQAAKDAAKAERER
+748 
-762 ASAEKQRQK
+762 
-771 ELNSA
+771 
-776 EKQRQNEL
+776 
-784 RNTERRYDSLG
+784 RYDSLG
-795 NKVRQLRAEFSRGIS
+795 NKVRALRREFSRGIS
-810 LGANTDKSY
+810 LGADVSKA
-819 EEIRRLLSMMRVLR
+819 EAEIHRLIDIMRYLR
-833 ALQGSL
+833 QMRTWLVEGQNVVGRIGS
-839 SSTDWREH
+839 
-847 IGRLGNY
+847 I
-854 GAGHDATIANRALQ
+854 GAGHDATQAGRALQ

-938 LVYGMQ
+938 LVYGVQ

-1378 TNRINQTANEIE
+1378 TNRINQTTNEIE

-1484 GAITRSNRNYETLEK
+1484 GAITRSNRNYERLEK

-1776 DSALESLRQQFED
+1776 DSALKSLRQQFED

-1848 DRKKFHT
+1848 DRKKFRT

-2226 TENDGWQDATAFFN
+2226 TENDGWQDATAFFD

-2248 ISNMVTSAMSGN
+2248 VTSAMSGN

-2468 LTKNIVSQKLM
+2468 LTKNIVSQKVM

>member
-13 LGLKETVSK
+13 LGLKDAVSK
-22 ELKNLGYSLNGTD
+22 ELKKMADNMEVVDAKTKRAQEQLRKLAETD
-35 DKVKEL
+35 ASGKGVAFLDKLKKAIGSSTKEAKEL
-41 QKALKGIGN
+41 QAIFDAIRNIRGGFGALTGDFGKANLQSYADILKEIRSSMGKISFGGMSGMGEGVYAKIEAVRSAINGINKITNETFRLWDSVPKSSPKAKAEFNNIREQLAEIKNAGLGY
-50 DLKSGDVDAYARG
+50 LKSGDFSKAYAW
-63 IANLSKFLKDTKIEA
+63 ANGLDEQIGKISSSYEKFLA
-78 KGLSTLLGSISGANV
+78 SGKSV
-93 QNLLGGEINAT
+93 VESLRREEGQSRKTTDAT
-104 NAKKYLGIIK
+104 N
-114 EITSALS
+114 
-121 SLGRGNSE
+121 
-129 NTFGLLSGLYRYSV
+129 V
-143 LLDDIV
+143 
-149 KIKGQ
+149 
-154 IKDLKETLETP
+154 
-165 AGKKHEQSIKD
+165 
-176 LIAEYTKLRT
+176 
-186 EMIGVVNSGNLK
+186 
-198 QLDSNKYSELLGRGI
+198 
-213 QLYEALHAAA
+213 
-223 VQAEKGVTALSNAAD
+223 
-238 KEATSIQKST
+238 
-248 EVVNEQTNAFKKQE
+248 QTNALKKQE
-262 EQLKATTAAQKEKS
+262 EQLKATSAAQKEKNATENK
-276 AAESKTATAPKIQ
+276 AAAAPKIQ

-362 KMNKARAAAMAR
+362 KMNKARAAAMVK
-374 EGKDFKPENY
+374 EGKDFNPANY

-429 AKLVENFRDKLLALQ
+429 AKLVENFRNKLLALQ

-581 KAKAVAQEREFA
+581 KAKAVATDRNLETMEARYRRLQELISEVNRKIRELNDSAERGFKVGADTSRVGSAISRLFEMRDKFNNADIGSKNA
-593 VASKLSAKDKEA
+593 VA
-605 ELKALSDYT
+605 ELVSEYK
-614 KRYMTLV
+614 
-621 EEKRKVAEKA
+621 
-631 GISPFFK
+631 I
-638 NDNGLKNIKAEI
+638 LKNEIGNAKSEQDKLNNAITRANKKQDRKNERQEARDNKQRLSEIKA
-650 DTLLERLGRVRE
+650 
-662 DITLYQHAIGSGT
+662 A
-675 KEGISFGQQGLKEAN
+675 EA
-690 TEAEKLM
+690 
-697 RSITNLQNV
+697 
-706 YDTLRVSQVNVKD
+706 
-719 LIGQTPQKQ
+719 
-728 RQDDIQRRMS
+728 
-738 DYYSKLEKDS
+738 
-748 AQAAKDAAKAERER
+748 
-762 ASAEKQRQK
+762 
-771 ELNSA
+771 
-776 EKQRQNEL
+776 
-784 RNTERRYDSLG
+784 RYDSLG
-795 NKVRQLRAEFSRGIS
+795 NKVRSLRREFSRGIS
-810 LGANTDKSY
+810 LGADVSKA
-819 EEIRRLLSMMRVLR
+819 EAEIHRLIDIMRYLR
-833 ALQGSL
+833 QMRTWLVEGQNVVGRIGS
-839 SSTDWREH
+839 
-847 IGRLGNY
+847 IGT
-854 GAGHDATIANRALQ
+854 GHDATQAGRALQ
-868 DQRAINAAQEK
+868 DQKATNAAAQEAINK
-879 TNREKEKSIDLE
+879 GVRRGIDLE
-891 RKHQQ
+891 RERQQ
-896 EIANSA
+896 EIAKSA

-907 DLVRAFEQAKN
+907 DLAAAL
-918 SAGGLNSTMQDLKS
+918 AGANAEASKMHGTLNDIKS
-932 LVMQGG
+932 LFLQGG
-938 LVYGMQ
+938 IVYGAQ
-944 QFAMSVIKTG
+944 SLFNAIVQTG
-954 GELEKQHIAL
+954 GEIVQQHIAL
-964 QSILGDVQNANT
+964 RSILGDVTKADELFAQT
-976 MFSQVKQLALQS
+976 QELALRS
-988 PFTFSELNRD
+988 PFKFGELNRD
-998 VKQLAAYG
+998 VKQLAAFG
-1006 VEYDQLYDT
+1006 VEADSLYDT
-1015 TKRLADMAS
+1015 TKRLADIAS
-1024 GLGVSFERIALAF
+1024 GLGVSFERLGLAY
-1037 GQVRSRGWLDGK
+1037 GQVKARSWLDGK
-1049 ELRQIS
+1049 ELRQFA
-1055 YAGIPLL
+1055 YAGLPLL
-1062 QKLSEYYSKREG
+1062 QKITELYNSEGKNNKTNYKQSDVKEMISKRQ
-1074 RKVSTSE
+1074 VS
-1081 VKTRISGRGVD
+1081 
-1092 FEDVKNVFWEMTD
+1092 FEDVQKVLWKMTD
-1105 AGGQFYNMQLV
+1105 EGGQFYNMQLV
-1116 LSETLLGRFN
+1116 LSETLLGQWN

-1136 SEFAS
+1136 SRFAEGKNVIGGTFMFAIKGATDLLLTIDKLSPALLTFAS
-1141 DSNIVGSNLKHILDL
+1141 VFLSKKLFGLASSRLGIGSIGRNLNDQAKIQLRNYAIEQQQLVLERKITQEIATQNVQKRAYWLADVQTQQAVMGRLALEGKLSILQMQKAVKEGLITKELIDQLVIMGQITARQGEIILKGGTMAAVMNMTGSKLKDMLSFVGGWVGLTFMAVTQVISSIYNEFSAIKEKAESLQAPDSDWMKDYYDALGAKKGTTDTELKKQIDSMKQLLIKSDAYTKTIDEQIKKAKDLNEQYDILRKGVENAKNVASGDAGMIADAIGSTGGWKSGNPFNDTIEENLKDLQHSTDAYQLKLSTFDELTKSKMDSVASAIL
-1156 VTNLVQALH
+1156 
-1165 TMAPVVVAAF
+1165 
-1175 SGFALKRLQTSLGG
+1175 
-1189 GIGAAL
+1189 GAAGAGKTLEDKIRILADEGGQKWAIFQANMVKWNGNIAYSIKGLGNRANDVTSDINEIANDDVPKILGAIRKHLGLYGNDFKNWCNQNPERFRSML
-1195 LSGKASMASDIQKK
+1195 LQIMDEATWLVPQIKKKLEELTSFEFKPSGKKNS
-1209 VLLGEKTTAQE
+1209 
-1220 LRLLAT
+1220 
-1226 KKLITSEDIK
+1226 
-1236 ALSLAKAIK
+1236 
-1245 KVDLERMYINGQIS
+1245 
-1259 RSIYKDGMTDFAGTG
+1259 
-1274 TFGSRRKLVEARQN
+1274 
-1288 GGWWNKAKAAF
+1288 
-1299 IGLQL
+1299 
-1304 RTNAY
+1304 
-1309 FTNLKIQFATTGGF
+1309 
-1323 WRTFALK
+1323 
-1330 GMSAFAILTAGAR
+1330 
-1343 TMGATLL
+1343 
-1350 AAVGGLPGLIITGVT
+1350 ITGRTV
-1365 MGISYMY
+1365 MQERVFENLNGNQKAYDLISSYIEEGSWY
-1372 TKSADL
+1372 KTKNNAQSALQDL
-1378 TNRINQTANEIE
+1378 YNEMKSRQKGGASKASIAEAKKDYDTLYKAVLQGFGYRFIPE
-1390 DRIKQLNDFLREND
+1390 DKKSN
-1404 TAKVLSGGDIKEVDN
+1404 KVPKNKGDKED
-1419 LIDAYK
+1419 K
-1425 EKLKQLEPY
+1425 E
-1434 NYNNL
+1434 
-1439 VMKADEK
+1439 
-1446 QSHEERLKYLDEEL
+1446 LDEL
-1460 KRLRDAEMIAKSKMG
+1460 KR
-1475 NRDNYSDFS
+1475 
-1484 GAITRSNRNYETLEK
+1484 
-1499 TTAQNM
+1499 
-1505 SDKGMDFASARSAA
+1505 
-1519 WKGLQPYQKGD
+1519 
-1530 MVNPIKKVILKQ
+1530 
-1542 FGDISKDETMRL
+1542 
-1554 AAMQAMSNIFASMEI
+1554 
-1569 PESRANMIRASV
+1569 
-1581 LQAFGIGDKDSWL
+1581 
-1594 QEEAKNKLSD
+1594 
-1604 LLDSIA
+1604 
-1610 PTIATKIRSGQ
+1610 
-1621 TLNEAEKAK
+1621 
-1630 VEELMQDAKR
+1630 
-1640 GLTGQYPEFE
+1640 
-1650 KALQALLDASNFEA
+1650 
-1664 VINLVFKDSKFN
+1664 
-1676 DVQNELLGNLPKMPL
+1676 
-1691 GVGDPETQAKKQK
+1691 
-1704 FAQSWGKEGSWT
+1704 
-1716 KAREAANADVAAKK
+1716 
-1730 KEYEAAKKAKSKR
+1730 
-1743 QDELKKEWQLA
+1743 QL
-1754 EQTAKELNLFDAKKD
+1754 
-1769 KNKGPKK
+1769 
-1776 DSALESLRQQFED
+1776 ED
-1789 FKAARQW
+1789 FKAARQA
-1796 YQKYIGIGNTQS
+1796 YQKLRK
-1808 EAIGKVKSLFPNL
+1808 EAGMSRAKAKNEVFGLYKDL
-1821 DWKKIDLSKYME
+1821 DWKKIDLDNYSGSIARLKD
-1833 SLEAMMPGRGFWNTT
+1833 GFNFDKTN
-1848 DRKKFHT
+1848 DRKKFRT
-1855 QVNREKAE
+1855 QLDKENFE
-1863 WQYSEIDKVEWERVS
+1863 WRFSEELKPEWERVV

-1904 LDFAKLAFQDGAVWD
+1904 LDFAKLAFQDGAVWN

-2160 MLEGHEK
+2160 MLEGNEK
-2167 EEKGDAKLKQ
+2167 EKKGDAKLKQ

-2417 NNFAKDFLKDV
+2417 NNFAKDFLKDI

-2468 LTKNIVSQKLM
+2468 LTKNIVSQKVM
-2479 EVALQG
+2479 EAALQG
-2485 PLDNLTEIIKQ
+2485 PLDNLTEIIKK

-2538 ENGDGSVTNGIT
+2538 ENGDGSVTNGIK
-2550 NITEETADILASYVN
+2550 NITEETADIPASYVN
-2565 AIRLDVSV
+2565 AIRLDVSA

>member
-1 MADGNVGSLWMS
+1 MADGNVGNLWMS
-13 LGLKETVSK
+13 LGLKDAVSK
-22 ELKNLGYSLNGTD
+22 ELKKMADNMEVVDAKTKRAQEQLRKLAETD
-35 DKVKEL
+35 ASGKGVAFLDKLKKAIGSSTKEAKEL
-41 QKALKGIGN
+41 QAIFDAIRNIRGGFGALTGDFGKANLQSYADILKEIRSSMGKISFGGMSGMGEGIYAKIEAVRSAINGIN
-50 DLKSGDVDAYARG
+50 KITNETFRLWDSVPRSSPKAKAEFNNIREQLAEIKNAGLGYLKSGDFSKAYAW
-63 IANLSKFLKDTKIEA
+63 ANGLDEQIGKISSSYEKFLASEKSVVESLRREEGQSRKTTD
-78 KGLSTLLGSISGANV
+78 
-93 QNLLGGEINAT
+93 AT
-104 NAKKYLGIIK
+104 
-114 EITSALS
+114 
-121 SLGRGNSE
+121 
-129 NTFGLLSGLYRYSV
+129 
-143 LLDDIV
+143 
-149 KIKGQ
+149 
-154 IKDLKETLETP
+154 
-165 AGKKHEQSIKD
+165 
-176 LIAEYTKLRT
+176 
-186 EMIGVVNSGNLK
+186 
-198 QLDSNKYSELLGRGI
+198 
-213 QLYEALHAAA
+213 
-223 VQAEKGVTALSNAAD
+223 
-238 KEATSIQKST
+238 
-248 EVVNEQTNAFKKQE
+248 NEQTNALKKQE
-262 EQLKATTAAQKEKS
+262 EQLKATTAAQKEKNATENK
-276 AAESKTATAPKIQ
+276 AAAAPKMQ

-374 EGKDFKPENY
+374 EEKDFNPANY

-429 AKLVENFRDKLLALQ
+429 AKLVENFRNKLLALQ

-581 KAKAVAQEREFA
+581 KAKAVATDRNLETMEARYRRLQELISEVNRKIRELNDSAKRGFKVGADTSRVGSAISRLFEMRDKFNNADIGSKNA
-593 VASKLSAKDKEA
+593 VA
-605 ELKALSDYT
+605 ELVSEYK
-614 KRYMTLV
+614 
-621 EEKRKVAEKA
+621 
-631 GISPFFK
+631 I
-638 NDNGLKNIKAEI
+638 LKNEIGNAKSEQDKLNNAITRANKKQDRKNERQEARDNKQRLSEIKA
-650 DTLLERLGRVRE
+650 
-662 DITLYQHAIGSGT
+662 A
-675 KEGISFGQQGLKEAN
+675 EA
-690 TEAEKLM
+690 
-697 RSITNLQNV
+697 
-706 YDTLRVSQVNVKD
+706 
-719 LIGQTPQKQ
+719 
-728 RQDDIQRRMS
+728 
-738 DYYSKLEKDS
+738 
-748 AQAAKDAAKAERER
+748 
-762 ASAEKQRQK
+762 
-771 ELNSA
+771 
-776 EKQRQNEL
+776 
-784 RNTERRYDSLG
+784 RYDSLG
-795 NKVRQLRAEFSRGIS
+795 NKVRSLRREFSRGIS
-810 LGANTDKSY
+810 LGADVSKA
-819 EEIRRLLSMMRVLR
+819 EAEIHRLIDIMRYLR
-833 ALQGSL
+833 QMRTWLVEGQNVVGRIGS
-839 SSTDWREH
+839 
-847 IGRLGNY
+847 IGT
-854 GAGHDATIANRALQ
+854 GHDATQAGRALQ
-868 DQRAINAAQEK
+868 DQKATNAAAQEAINK
-879 TNREKEKSIDLE
+879 GVRRGIDLE
-891 RKHQQ
+891 RERQQ
-896 EIANSA
+896 EIAKSA

-907 DLVRAFEQAKN
+907 DLAAAL
-918 SAGGLNSTMQDLKS
+918 AGANAEASKMHGTLNDIKS
-932 LVMQGG
+932 LFLQGG
-938 LVYGMQ
+938 IVYGAQ
-944 QFAMSVIKTG
+944 SLFNAIVQTG
-954 GELEKQHIAL
+954 GEIVQQHIAL
-964 QSILGDVQNANT
+964 RSILGDVTKADELFAQT
-976 MFSQVKQLALQS
+976 QELALRS
-988 PFTFSELNRD
+988 PFKFGELNRD
-998 VKQLAAYG
+998 VKQLAAFG
-1006 VEYDQLYDT
+1006 VEADSLYDT
-1015 TKRLADMAS
+1015 TKRLADIAS
-1024 GLGVSFERIALAF
+1024 GLGVSFERLGLAY
-1037 GQVRSRGWLDGK
+1037 GQVKARSWLDGK
-1049 ELRQIS
+1049 ELRQFA
-1055 YAGIPLL
+1055 YAGLPLL
-1062 QKLSEYYSKREG
+1062 QKITELYNSEGKNNKTNYKQSDVKEMISKRQ
-1074 RKVSTSE
+1074 VS
-1081 VKTRISGRGVD
+1081 
-1092 FEDVKNVFWEMTD
+1092 FEDVQKVLWKMTD
-1105 AGGQFYNMQLV
+1105 EGGQFYNMQLV
-1116 LSETLLGRFN
+1116 LSETLLGQWN

-1136 SEFAS
+1136 SRFAEGKNVIGGTFMFAIKGATDLLLTIDKLSPALLTFAS
-1141 DSNIVGSNLKHILDL
+1141 VFLSKKLFGLASSRLGIGSIGRNLNDQAKIQLRNYAIEQQQLVLERKITQEIATQNVQKRAYWLADVQTQQAVMGRLALEGKLSILQMQKAVKEGLITKELIDQL
-1156 VTNLVQALH
+1156 VIMGQITARQGEIILKGG
-1165 TMAPVVVAAF
+1165 TMAAV
-1175 SGFALKRLQTSLGG
+1175 
-1189 GIGAAL
+1189 
-1195 LSGKASMASDIQKK
+1195 M
-1209 VLLGEKTTAQE
+1209 
-1220 LRLLAT
+1220 
-1226 KKLITSEDIK
+1226 
-1236 ALSLAKAIK
+1236 
-1245 KVDLERMYINGQIS
+1245 N
-1259 RSIYKDGMTDFAGTG
+1259 MT
-1274 TFGSRRKLVEARQN
+1274 GSK
-1288 GGWWNKAKAAF
+1288 
-1299 IGLQL
+1299 
-1304 RTNAY
+1304 
-1309 FTNLKIQFATTGGF
+1309 
-1323 WRTFALK
+1323 LK
-1330 GMSAFAILTAGAR
+1330 GMLSFVGGWVGLTFMAVTQVISSIYNEFSAIKEKAESLQAPDSDWMKDYYDALGAKKGTTDTELKKQIDSMKQLLIKSDAYTKTIDEQIKKAKDLNEQYDILRKGVENAKNVASGDAGMIADAIGSTGGWKSGNPFNDTIEENLKDLQHSTDAYQLKLSTFDELTKSKMDSVASAILGAAGAGKTLEDKIR
-1343 TMGATLL
+1343 ILADEGGQKWAIFQANMVKWNGNIAYSIKGLGNRANDVTSDINEIANDDVPKILGAIRKHLGLYGNDFKNWCNQNPERFRSMLL
-1350 AAVGGLPGLIITGVT
+1350 QIMDEATWLVPQIKKKLEELTSFEFKPSGKKNSITGRTV
-1365 MGISYMY
+1365 MQERVFENLNGNQKAYDLISSYIEEGSWY
-1372 TKSADL
+1372 KTKNNAQSALQDL
-1378 TNRINQTANEIE
+1378 YNEMKSRQKGGASKASIAEAKKDYDTLYKAVLQGFGYRFIPE
-1390 DRIKQLNDFLREND
+1390 DKKSN
-1404 TAKVLSGGDIKEVDN
+1404 KVPKNKGDKED
-1419 LIDAYK
+1419 K
-1425 EKLKQLEPY
+1425 E
-1434 NYNNL
+1434 
-1439 VMKADEK
+1439 
-1446 QSHEERLKYLDEEL
+1446 LDEL
-1460 KRLRDAEMIAKSKMG
+1460 KR
-1475 NRDNYSDFS
+1475 
-1484 GAITRSNRNYETLEK
+1484 
-1499 TTAQNM
+1499 
-1505 SDKGMDFASARSAA
+1505 
-1519 WKGLQPYQKGD
+1519 
-1530 MVNPIKKVILKQ
+1530 
-1542 FGDISKDETMRL
+1542 
-1554 AAMQAMSNIFASMEI
+1554 
-1569 PESRANMIRASV
+1569 
-1581 LQAFGIGDKDSWL
+1581 
-1594 QEEAKNKLSD
+1594 
-1604 LLDSIA
+1604 
-1610 PTIATKIRSGQ
+1610 
-1621 TLNEAEKAK
+1621 
-1630 VEELMQDAKR
+1630 
-1640 GLTGQYPEFE
+1640 
-1650 KALQALLDASNFEA
+1650 
-1664 VINLVFKDSKFN
+1664 
-1676 DVQNELLGNLPKMPL
+1676 
-1691 GVGDPETQAKKQK
+1691 
-1704 FAQSWGKEGSWT
+1704 
-1716 KAREAANADVAAKK
+1716 
-1730 KEYEAAKKAKSKR
+1730 
-1743 QDELKKEWQLA
+1743 QL
-1754 EQTAKELNLFDAKKD
+1754 
-1769 KNKGPKK
+1769 
-1776 DSALESLRQQFED
+1776 ED
-1789 FKAARQW
+1789 FKAARQA
-1796 YQKYIGIGNTQS
+1796 YQKLRK
-1808 EAIGKVKSLFPNL
+1808 EAGMSRAKAKNEVFGLYKDL
-1821 DWKKIDLSKYME
+1821 DWKKIDLDNYSGSIARLKD
-1833 SLEAMMPGRGFWNTT
+1833 GFNFDKTN
-1848 DRKKFHT
+1848 DRKKFRT
-1855 QVNREKAE
+1855 QLDKENFE
-1863 WQYSEIDKVEWERVS
+1863 WRFSEELKPEWERVV

-1904 LDFAKLAFQDGAVWD
+1904 LDFAKLAFQDGAVWN

-2005 AEEAGNYGLASRYT
+2005 AEEAGNYGLVSRYT

-2160 MLEGHEK
+2160 MLEGNEK

-2248 ISNMVTSAMSGN
+2248 ISNMVTRSGN

-2417 NNFAKDFLKDV
+2417 NNFAKDFLKDI

-2468 LTKNIVSQKLM
+2468 LTKNIVSQKVM

-2485 PLDNLTEIIKQ
+2485 PLDNLTEIIKK

-2538 ENGDGSVTNGIT
+2538 ENGDGSVTNGIK

>member
-22 ELKNLGYSLNGTD
+22 ELNKIADGMTGVDAKTRKAQENLRKLADTDVSGKNISFLKKIQNALGDTSAEA
-35 DKVKEL
+35 KEL
-41 QKALKGIGN
+41 QAVLGVIGKTKGGWKGITE
-50 DLKSGDVDAYARG
+50 DLNIGKLQQYAKLVRELEFALTN
-63 IANLSKFLKDTKIEA
+63 IESK
-78 KGLSTLLGSISGANV
+78 KGLSDSGFNLQSTIYQSREAIDAIASLQNHLKFADAPTASGLKAIRQELQGLINEGTSLIHSPIKNYMQIDKWLNTLDGKVTDIEYKYIVATQGVSK
-93 QNLLGGEINAT
+93 ET
-104 NAKKYLGIIK
+104 NAV
-114 EITSALS
+114 A
-121 SLGRGNSE
+121 
-129 NTFGLLSGLYRYSV
+129 
-143 LLDDIV
+143 D
-149 KIKGQ
+149 
-154 IKDLKETLETP
+154 
-165 AGKKHEQSIKD
+165 AGKRAEEQTKKN
-176 LIAEYTKLRT
+176 AE
-186 EMIGVVNSGNLK
+186 
-198 QLDSNKYSELLGRGI
+198 
-213 QLYEALHAAA
+213 A
-223 VQAEKGVTALSNAAD
+223 
-238 KEATSIQKST
+238 
-248 EVVNEQTNAFKKQE
+248 VNEQTNALKKQE

-289 PFVEDKGL
+289 PFVENKGL
-297 DKMLNDVTAARE
+297 NKMLNEATAARE
-309 KDAAATQT
+309 KDVAATQAQT
-317 QIAYTKILNEVLD
+317 SYQLKLNEALD
-330 AFKGKASTLLGVKD
+330 AFKGKASAVIGVKD

-350 VDILNEANAAIE
+350 VDILNAANVAIE
-362 KMNKARAAAMAR
+362 KVNKERAKAMKDQ
-374 EGKDFKPENY
+374 GKAFNPNDF
-384 PDPTPRI
+384 PDPTPRL

-417 NPNVDTKNIKEA
+417 NPNVDTKNIENA
-429 AKLVENFRDKLLALQ
+429 TRLIENFRNRLLSLQDKMFG
-444 NDKYLT
+444 T
-450 GADDAHILGAYRKT
+450 GADNAHVLGMYGKT

-581 KAKAVAQEREFA
+581 KAKAVATDRNLETMEARYRRLQELMSEVSRKIRELNDSAKRGFKVGADTSRVGSAISRLFEMRDKFNNADIGSKNA
-593 VASKLSAKDKEA
+593 VA
-605 ELKALSDYT
+605 ELVSEYK
-614 KRYMTLV
+614 
-621 EEKRKVAEKA
+621 
-631 GISPFFK
+631 I
-638 NDNGLKNIKAEI
+638 LKNEIGNAKSEQDKLNNAITRANKKQDRKNERQEARDNKQRLSEIKA
-650 DTLLERLGRVRE
+650 
-662 DITLYQHAIGSGT
+662 A
-675 KEGISFGQQGLKEAN
+675 EA
-690 TEAEKLM
+690 
-697 RSITNLQNV
+697 
-706 YDTLRVSQVNVKD
+706 
-719 LIGQTPQKQ
+719 
-728 RQDDIQRRMS
+728 
-738 DYYSKLEKDS
+738 
-748 AQAAKDAAKAERER
+748 
-762 ASAEKQRQK
+762 
-771 ELNSA
+771 
-776 EKQRQNEL
+776 
-784 RNTERRYDSLG
+784 RYDSLG
-795 NKVRQLRAEFSRGIS
+795 NKVRSLRREFSRGIS
-810 LGANTDKSY
+810 LGADVSKA
-819 EEIRRLLSMMRVLR
+819 EAEIHRLIDIMRYLR
-833 ALQGSL
+833 QMRTWLVEGQNVVGRIGS
-839 SSTDWREH
+839 
-847 IGRLGNY
+847 IGT
-854 GAGHDATIANRALQ
+854 GHDATQAGRALQ

-1378 TNRINQTANEIE
+1378 TNRINQTTNEIE

-1484 GAITRSNRNYETLEK
+1484 GAITRSNRNYERLEK

-1704 FAQSWGKEGSWT
+1704 FAQSWGKDGSWT

-1776 DSALESLRQQFED
+1776 DSALKSLRQQFED

-1848 DRKKFHT
+1848 DRKKFRT

-2417 NNFAKDFLKDV
+2417 NNFAKDFLKDI

-2468 LTKNIVSQKLM
+2468 LTKNIVSQKVM

>member
-22 ELKNLGYSLNGTD
+22 ELNKIADGMTGVDAKTRKAQENLRKLADTDVSGKNISFLKKIQNALGDTSAEA
-35 DKVKEL
+35 KEL
-41 QKALKGIGN
+41 QAVLGVIGKTKGGWKGITE
-50 DLKSGDVDAYARG
+50 DLNIGKLQQYAKLVRELEFALTN
-63 IANLSKFLKDTKIEA
+63 IESK
-78 KGLSTLLGSISGANV
+78 KGLSDSGFNLQSTIYQSREAIDAIASLQNHLKFADAPTASGLKAIRQELQGLINEGTSLIHSPIKNYMQIDKWLNTLDGKVTDIEYKYIVATQGVSK
-93 QNLLGGEINAT
+93 ET
-104 NAKKYLGIIK
+104 NAV
-114 EITSALS
+114 A
-121 SLGRGNSE
+121 
-129 NTFGLLSGLYRYSV
+129 
-143 LLDDIV
+143 D
-149 KIKGQ
+149 
-154 IKDLKETLETP
+154 
-165 AGKKHEQSIKD
+165 AGKRAEEQTKKN
-176 LIAEYTKLRT
+176 AE
-186 EMIGVVNSGNLK
+186 
-198 QLDSNKYSELLGRGI
+198 
-213 QLYEALHAAA
+213 A
-223 VQAEKGVTALSNAAD
+223 
-238 KEATSIQKST
+238 
-248 EVVNEQTNAFKKQE
+248 VNEQTNALKKQE

-675 KEGISFGQQGLKEAN
+675 KEGISFDQQGLKEAN

-762 ASAEKQRQK
+762 A
-771 ELNSA
+771 SA

-1484 GAITRSNRNYETLEK
+1484 GAITRSNRNYERQEK

-2214 DIKDTASALGVD
+2214 DMKDTASALGVD

-2266 GFVGIF
+2266 GVVGIF

-2417 NNFAKDFLKDV
+2417 NNFAKDFLKDI

-2468 LTKNIVSQKLM
+2468 LTKNIVSQKVM

-2538 ENGDGSVTNGIT
+2538 ENGDGSVTNGIK

-2615 KLDRMMDWMNA
+2615 KLDRMMDWMNS

>member
-13 LGLKETVSK
+13 LGIKDAVSK
-22 ELKNLGYSLNGTD
+22 ELNRIADSMTGVDAKTKKAQESMRKLAEENLAGKNVAFLDRLKKAIGDST
-35 DKVKEL
+35 KEAKEL
-41 QKALKGIGN
+41 QVVFEAIRSIRGGFSSLNWSVGAKSLKEYSGIIMKINDALDKLYTRGLTASGDKMWGSATGALKVLEGISKIKEEGN
-50 DLKSGDVDAYARG
+50 FFFENFFKTDKAKAGLEDLQR
-63 IANLSKFLKDTKIEA
+63 E
-78 KGLSTLLGSISGANV
+78 
-93 QNLLGGEINAT
+93 
-104 NAKKYLGIIK
+104 IIK
-114 EITSALS
+114 LQKE
-121 SLGRGNSE
+121 GM
-129 NTFGLLSGLYRYSV
+129 GLLNKRTLDTEGLAWAAGLDDKIYKLHRAYSV
-143 LLDDIV
+143 LRDDEE
-149 KIKGQ
+149 K
-154 IKDLKETLETP
+154 LLATTE
-165 AGKKHEQSIKD
+165 KKKPVWKQDEEQAKKN
-176 LIAEYTKLRT
+176 AEA
-186 EMIGVVNSGNLK
+186 VN
-198 QLDSNKYSELLGRGI
+198 
-213 QLYEALHAAA
+213 
-223 VQAEKGVTALSNAAD
+223 V
-238 KEATSIQKST
+238 
-248 EVVNEQTNAFKKQE
+248 QTNALKKQE
-262 EQLKATTAAQKEKS
+262 EQLKATSAAQKEKNATENK
-276 AAESKTATAPKIQ
+276 AAAAPKIQ

-362 KMNKARAAAMAR
+362 KMNKARAAAMVK
-374 EGKDFKPENY
+374 EGKDFNPANY

-429 AKLVENFRDKLLALQ
+429 AKLVENFRNKLLALQ

-581 KAKAVAQEREFA
+581 KAKAVATDRNLETMEARYRRLQELISEVNRKIRELNDSAKRGFKVGADTSRVGSAISRLFEMRDKFNNADIGSKNA
-593 VASKLSAKDKEA
+593 VA
-605 ELKALSDYT
+605 ELVSEYK
-614 KRYMTLV
+614 
-621 EEKRKVAEKA
+621 
-631 GISPFFK
+631 I
-638 NDNGLKNIKAEI
+638 LKNEIGNAKSEQDKLNNAITRANKKQDRKNERQEARDNKQRLSEIKA
-650 DTLLERLGRVRE
+650 
-662 DITLYQHAIGSGT
+662 A
-675 KEGISFGQQGLKEAN
+675 EA
-690 TEAEKLM
+690 
-697 RSITNLQNV
+697 
-706 YDTLRVSQVNVKD
+706 
-719 LIGQTPQKQ
+719 
-728 RQDDIQRRMS
+728 
-738 DYYSKLEKDS
+738 
-748 AQAAKDAAKAERER
+748 
-762 ASAEKQRQK
+762 
-771 ELNSA
+771 
-776 EKQRQNEL
+776 
-784 RNTERRYDSLG
+784 RYDSLG
-795 NKVRQLRAEFSRGIS
+795 NKVRSLRREFSRGIS
-810 LGANTDKSY
+810 LGADVSKA
-819 EEIRRLLSMMRVLR
+819 EAEIHRLIDIMRYLR
-833 ALQGSL
+833 QMRTWLVEGQNVVGRIGS
-839 SSTDWREH
+839 
-847 IGRLGNY
+847 IGT
-854 GAGHDATIANRALQ
+854 GHDATQAGRALQ

-891 RKHQQ
+891 RAHQQ
-896 EIANSA
+896 EVAKTAS
-902 AKVRS
+902 KVRG
-907 DLVRAFEQAKN
+907 DLAKAFEQAKN
-918 SAGGLNSTMQDLKS
+918 HSLGMNSTLQDLKS
-932 LVMQGG
+932 LFLQGG
-938 LVYGMQ
+938 LIYGAQ
-944 QFAMSVIKTG
+944 QFAMSIIQAG
-954 GELEKQHIAL
+954 GEIEKQHIAL
-964 QSILGDVQNANT
+964 QSIIGDVQNANVLFNQT
-976 MFSQVKQLALQS
+976 KELALNS
-988 PFTFSELNRD
+988 PFTFSELNKD

-1006 VEYDQLYDT
+1006 VEYDELYDT

-1055 YAGIPLL
+1055 YAGIPIL
-1062 QKLSEYYSKREG
+1062 QKLSEYYTKKEG
-1074 RKVSTSE
+1074 QKVSTSE
-1081 VKTRISGRGVD
+1081 VKSRISNRGVD

-1105 AGGQFYNMQLV
+1105 AGGQFYNMQQV
-1116 LSETLLGRFN
+1116 LSETLLGRYN

-1141 DSNIVGSNLKHILDL
+1141 GNNLVGSFFKTALDGA
-1156 VTNLVQALH
+1156 TALVQALH
-1165 TMAPVVVAAF
+1165 TLALPVGAVVAGYAMRR
-1175 SGFALKRLQTSLGG
+1175 ALMGNTASSLLSIKGGLAKSALEKQLRGENLTPIERNILSTKNKITGADLRSLMISKQLNQSELARLRIAGKITQQQYLTYS
-1189 GIGAAL
+1189 AL
-1195 LSGKASMASDIQKK
+1195 LKQQTGMNTFGMRARHQLARLRMMAGMMANPMGAMRNMWSSFTTSALASFRVIRMGAKALVASMWS
-1209 VLLGEKTTAQE
+1209 
-1220 LRLLAT
+1220 
-1226 KKLITSEDIK
+1226 
-1236 ALSLAKAIK
+1236 AI
-1245 KVDLERMYINGQIS
+1245 
-1259 RSIYKDGMTDFAGTG
+1259 
-1274 TFGSRRKLVEARQN
+1274 
-1288 GGWWNKAKAAF
+1288 
-1299 IGLQL
+1299 
-1304 RTNAY
+1304 
-1309 FTNLKIQFATTGGF
+1309 
-1323 WRTFALK
+1323 
-1330 GMSAFAILTAGAR
+1330 
-1343 TMGATLL
+1343 
-1350 AAVGGLPGLIITGVT
+1350 GGLPGLIISGVT
-1365 MGISYMY
+1365 FGISYLIS
-1372 TKSADL
+1372 KSQGLKQDMQ
-1378 TNRINQTANEIE
+1378 QTMDEMK
-1390 DRIKQLNDFLREND
+1390 DRIKQIDDFMRDNNVDKIVRGDNEKEIDNAIESYKDKIREIAPESAN
-1404 TAKVLSGGDIKEVDN
+1404 AFE
-1419 LIDAYK
+1419 
-1425 EKLKQLEPY
+1425 
-1434 NYNNL
+1434 
-1439 VMKADEK
+1439 MKASEIE
-1446 QSHEERLKYLDEEL
+1446 SHKERLKYLEEQLELLKEANKVAQEKSENTDLYEDLRDKTESAVKAAETLVKRSSIFGKGGVNETEMGLYEDAEKEFDKFIGQLAARYKKEFPNIINSTQEQQAMQTMLKNFLALKGASEEATVQIRSALNRALGLEDKDMEQAFASKLMNMVDSAFPEIADRIRGHKELDEESKRKVENLMRGAVSELSIAYPKWETELQRLLAESSFEAKIQLVYDTGMIDNFDPFTERIYNNVLGSNITQWKENAEKFQEL
-1460 KRLRDAEMIAKSKMG
+1460 KPLLKGVNDMYTARNNAK
-1475 NRDNYSDFS
+1475 
-1484 GAITRSNRNYETLEK
+1484 TELEK
-1499 TTAQNM
+1499 RYNI
-1505 SDKGMDFASARSAA
+1505 
-1519 WKGLQPYQKGD
+1519 WK
-1530 MVNPIKKVILKQ
+1530 
-1542 FGDISKDETMRL
+1542 
-1554 AAMQAMSNIFASMEI
+1554 A
-1569 PESRANMIRASV
+1569 
-1581 LQAFGIGDKDSWL
+1581 
-1594 QEEAKNKLSD
+1594 EED
-1604 LLDSIA
+1604 
-1610 PTIATKIRSGQ
+1610 
-1621 TLNEAEKAK
+1621 
-1630 VEELMQDAKR
+1630 
-1640 GLTGQYPEFE
+1640 
-1650 KALQALLDASNFEA
+1650 
-1664 VINLVFKDSKFN
+1664 
-1676 DVQNELLGNLPKMPL
+1676 
-1691 GVGDPETQAKKQK
+1691 
-1704 FAQSWGKEGSWT
+1704 
-1716 KAREAANADVAAKK
+1716 AKK
-1730 KEYEAAKKAKSKR
+1730 KGKGDEATRLAVKKKYEDLKKAAYLGLGYDYVPEDKKSNKVPKVKG
-1743 QDELKKEWQLA
+1743 DKEDKK
-1754 EQTAKELNLFDAKKD
+1754 
-1769 KNKGPKK
+1769 
-1776 DSALESLRQQFED
+1776 LESLRQQFED

-2177 GQKEAKAANEFK
+2177 GQKEAKAANKFK

-2195 SAAASKINENIQS
+2195 SVAASKINENIQS

-2226 TENDGWQDATAFFN
+2226 TESDGWQDATAFFN

-2266 GFVGIF
+2266 GVVGIF

-2329 KRLGNVTN
+2329 KRLGHVTN

-2381 KDEMQRQLNAEEG
+2381 KDEMQRQLNAEQG

-2417 NNFAKDFLKDV
+2417 NNFAKDFLKDI
-2428 YGVDMKAWASQLTDA
+2428 YGVDMKSWASQLTDA

-2454 IDAYKKKAKEMVKD
+2454 IDAYKKKAKDMVKD
-2468 LTKNIVSQKLM
+2468 LTKNIISQKIM
-2479 EVALQG
+2479 EAALQG

-2505 VKVADD
+2505 VKVAED
-2511 LYNGTNNA
+2511 LYNGTNDA

-2528 RLKNMGLDLS
+2528 YLKSKGLDFT
-2538 ENGDGSVTNGIT
+2538 ENGDGSVTNGIK

-2615 KLDRMMDWMNA
+2615 KLDRMMDWMNS

>member
-1 MADGNVGSLWMS
+1 MS
-13 LGLKETVSK
+13 LGIKDAVSK
-22 ELKNLGYSLNGTD
+22 ELNRIADSMTGVDAKTKKAQESMRKLAEENLAGKNVAFLDRLKKAIGDST
-35 DKVKEL
+35 KEAKEL
-41 QKALKGIGN
+41 QVVFEAIRSIRGGFSSLNWSVGAKSLKEYSGIIMKINDALDKLYTRGLTASGDKMWGSATGALKVLEGISKIKEEGN
-50 DLKSGDVDAYARG
+50 FFFENFFKTDKAKAGLEDLQR
-63 IANLSKFLKDTKIEA
+63 E
-78 KGLSTLLGSISGANV
+78 
-93 QNLLGGEINAT
+93 
-104 NAKKYLGIIK
+104 IIK
-114 EITSALS
+114 LQKE
-121 SLGRGNSE
+121 GM
-129 NTFGLLSGLYRYSV
+129 GLLNKRTLDTEGLAWAAGLDDKIYKLHRAYSV
-143 LLDDIV
+143 LRDDEE
-149 KIKGQ
+149 K
-154 IKDLKETLETP
+154 LLATTE
-165 AGKKHEQSIKD
+165 KKKPVWKQDEEQAKKN
-176 LIAEYTKLRT
+176 AEA
-186 EMIGVVNSGNLK
+186 VN
-198 QLDSNKYSELLGRGI
+198 
-213 QLYEALHAAA
+213 
-223 VQAEKGVTALSNAAD
+223 V
-238 KEATSIQKST
+238 
-248 EVVNEQTNAFKKQE
+248 QTNALKKQE
-262 EQLKATTAAQKEKS
+262 EQLKATSAAQKEKNATENK
-276 AAESKTATAPKIQ
+276 AAAAPKIQ

-297 DKMLNDVTAARE
+297 DKMLNEATAARE
-309 KDAAATQT
+309 KDVAATQAQT
-317 QIAYTKILNEVLD
+317 SYQLKLNEALD
-330 AFKGKASTLLGVKD
+330 AFKGKASAVIGVKD

-350 VDILNEANAAIE
+350 VDILNAANVAIE
-362 KMNKARAAAMAR
+362 KVNKEKAKAMKDQ
-374 EGKDFKPENY
+374 GKAFNPNDF
-384 PDPTPRI
+384 PDPTPRF
-391 KKALEYLSLLQRI
+391 KKALEYLSLLQSI

-417 NPNVDTKNIKEA
+417 NPNVDTKNIENA
-429 AKLVENFRDKLLALQ
+429 TRLIENFRNRLLSLQDKMFG
-444 NDKYLT
+444 T
-450 GADDAHILGAYRKT
+450 GADNAHVLGMYGKT

-532 LGGVVARMEAAM
+532 LRGVVARMEAAM

-581 KAKAVAQEREFA
+581 KAKAVATDRNLETMEARYRRLQELMSEVSRKIRELNDSAKRGFKVGADTSRVGSAISRLTEMRDKFNNADIGSKNA
-593 VASKLSAKDKEA
+593 VA
-605 ELKALSDYT
+605 ELVSEYK
-614 KRYMTLV
+614 
-621 EEKRKVAEKA
+621 
-631 GISPFFK
+631 I
-638 NDNGLKNIKAEI
+638 LKNEIGNAKSEQDKLNNAITRANKKQDRKNERQEARDNKQRLSEIKA
-650 DTLLERLGRVRE
+650 
-662 DITLYQHAIGSGT
+662 A
-675 KEGISFGQQGLKEAN
+675 EA
-690 TEAEKLM
+690 
-697 RSITNLQNV
+697 
-706 YDTLRVSQVNVKD
+706 
-719 LIGQTPQKQ
+719 
-728 RQDDIQRRMS
+728 
-738 DYYSKLEKDS
+738 
-748 AQAAKDAAKAERER
+748 
-762 ASAEKQRQK
+762 
-771 ELNSA
+771 
-776 EKQRQNEL
+776 
-784 RNTERRYDSLG
+784 RYDSLG
-795 NKVRQLRAEFSRGIS
+795 NKVRSLRREFSRGIS
-810 LGANTDKSY
+810 LGADVSKA
-819 EEIRRLLSMMRVLR
+819 EAEIHRLIDIMRYLR
-833 ALQGSL
+833 QMRTWLVEGQNVVGRIGS
-839 SSTDWREH
+839 
-847 IGRLGNY
+847 I
-854 GAGHDATIANRALQ
+854 GAGHDATQAGRALQ

-1195 LSGKASMASDIQKK
+1195 LSGKESMASDIQKK

-1484 GAITRSNRNYETLEK
+1484 GAITRSNRNYERLEK

-2160 MLEGHEK
+2160 MLEGNEK

-2189 ESMANV
+2189 KSMANV

-2226 TENDGWQDATAFFN
+2226 TETDGWQDATAFFN

-2417 NNFAKDFLKDV
+2417 NNFAKDFLKDI

-2468 LTKNIVSQKLM
+2468 LTKNIVSQKVM
-2479 EVALQG
+2479 EAALQG

-2538 ENGDGSVTNGIT
+2538 ENGDGSVTNGIK

>member
-1 MADGNVGSLWMS
+1 MADGNVGNLWMS

-22 ELKNLGYSLNGTD
+22 ELNKIADGMTGVDAKTRKAQENLRKLADTDVSGKNISFLKKIQNALGDTSAEA
-35 DKVKEL
+35 KEL
-41 QKALKGIGN
+41 QAVLGVIGKTKGGWKGITE
-50 DLKSGDVDAYARG
+50 DLNIGKLQQCAKLVRELEFALTN
-63 IANLSKFLKDTKIEA
+63 IELK
-78 KGLSTLLGSISGANV
+78 KGLSDSGFNLQSTIYQSREAIDAIASLQNHLKFADAPTASGLKAIRQELQGLINEGTSLIQSPIKNYMQIDKWLNTLDGKVTDIEYKYIVATQGVSK
-93 QNLLGGEINAT
+93 ET
-104 NAKKYLGIIK
+104 NAV
-114 EITSALS
+114 A
-121 SLGRGNSE
+121 
-129 NTFGLLSGLYRYSV
+129 
-143 LLDDIV
+143 D
-149 KIKGQ
+149 
-154 IKDLKETLETP
+154 
-165 AGKKHEQSIKD
+165 AGKRAEEQTKKN
-176 LIAEYTKLRT
+176 AE
-186 EMIGVVNSGNLK
+186 
-198 QLDSNKYSELLGRGI
+198 
-213 QLYEALHAAA
+213 A
-223 VQAEKGVTALSNAAD
+223 
-238 KEATSIQKST
+238 
-248 EVVNEQTNAFKKQE
+248 VNEQTNALKKQE

-276 AAESKTATAPKIQ
+276 ATESKPATAPKIQ

-762 ASAEKQRQK
+762 ASAEKQRQ
-771 ELNSA
+771 
-776 EKQRQNEL
+776 NEL

-1062 QKLSEYYSKREG
+1062 HKLSEYYSKREG

-1484 GAITRSNRNYETLEK
+1484 GAITRSNRNYERLEK

-1919 KQTRKMAEDFKKN
+1919 KQTREMAEDFKKN

-2266 GFVGIF
+2266 GVVGIF

-2417 NNFAKDFLKDV
+2417 NNFAKDFLKDI

-2468 LTKNIVSQKLM
+2468 LTKNIVSQKVM
-2479 EVALQG
+2479 EAALQG
-2485 PLDNLTEIIKQ
+2485 PLDNLTEIIKK

-2538 ENGDGSVTNGIT
+2538 ENGDGSVTNGIK